1 MKKKE
6 NKGFTLLECI
16 VGLAIIGILA
26 AFLLPSLANALS
38 LEIKTDND
46 KELISYSKHIMESIK
61 SDIYNEKTIG
71 ITNDLKKEF
80 KFEYSINKTENLNK
94 LKLDV
99 WRVGNE
105 EDIISYE
112 VLLP

>member
-1 MKKKE
+1 MRKKDSR
-6 NKGFTLLECI
+6 GFTLLECI

-26 AFLLPSLANALS
+26 AFLLPTLANTLK
-38 LEIKTDND
+38 LEVKIDKD
-46 KELISYSKHIMESIK
+46 KELIDYSKHIMESIK
-61 SDIYNEKTIG
+61 SDIYNNKTVD
-71 ITNDLKKEF
+71 ITNDLKEDF
-80 KFEYSINKTENLNK
+80 KYNYSISQMENLSK
-94 LKLDV
+94 LKLDI

>member
-1 MKKKE
+1 MKKKGSR
-6 NKGFTLLECI
+6 GFTLLECI

-26 AFLLPSLANALS
+26 AFLLPSLANTLK
-38 LEIKTDND
+38 LEIKTNND
-46 KELISYSKHIMESIK
+46 KELINYSKHVMESIK
-61 SDIYNEKTIG
+61 SDIYNEKTIN
-71 ITNDLKKEF
+71 ITNDLKEEF
-80 KFEYSINKTENLNK
+80 KFEYSINETENLNK